1 MNSIIESITSPTVKK
16 ILLWH
21 LEINKHP
28 SSDLTFDEEILCEL
42 IPSVVDELLKIS
54 QKLNAAYN
62 KEIPDPRP
70 ISLLY
75 STDFNFSE
83 KYQLIFNDTITYLQ
97 TIQDLYLSYEKMAP
111 HKYSLEI
118 NYNQSSSLSINLL
131 PCTAKTSS
139 PSLSGAQ
146 FENTLNCPI
155 SS

>member
-1 MNSIIESITSPTVKK
+1 MNSIIEAITSPTVKK
-16 ILLWH
+16 ILLRH
-21 LEINKHP
+21 QEINEHP

-42 IPSVVDELLKIS
+42 VPSVADELLKIS
-54 QKLNAAYN
+54 QKLNDAYN
-62 KEIPDPRP
+62 KEIPEDRP

-83 KYQLIFNDTITYLQ
+83 RYQLIFNDPMTYLQ

-131 PCTAKTSS
+131 PVLPK
-139 PSLSGAQ
+139 P
-146 FENTLNCPI
+146 PVPR
-155 SS
+155 